1 MNTNQTQTN
10 KNAEITGEIFMKLYC
25 NICKLE
31 QEFFADE
38 DKDPYCSN
46 CGYYDQEIWMTLPD
60 WIQWDKEKGHYVLL
74 SQVFVQDVD

>member
-1 MNTNQTQTN
+1 MNGMNTNQTQTN

-46 CGYYDQEIWMTLPD
+46 CGYYDQEI
-60 WIQWDKEKGHYVLL
+60 
-74 SQVFVQDVD
+74 